1 MKSKLRIG
9 SKEFNIADE
18 GARKHVGYVE
28 PSDTAGTPSLAYELS
43 ADGTYY
49 IVTGRGT
56 VKGSEIVIPDTYE
69 GKPVREVAVKAFYG
83 DEEITK
89 ITVGANV
96 TYIGG
101 GAIVC
106 PNLAVLYFTM
116 TPEIAVEYLQTDSI
130 DNLYSC
136 GYFITCE
143 EHDAVLDDTQ
153 KVYSIYGYDVDILQG
168 NCAARFLEYAENTE
182 CFGEQWDEETAH
194 TITAEDVAIKFNNY
208 A

>member
-9 SKEFNIADE
+9 SKEYNIADE
-18 GARKHVGYVE
+18 GARNHVGYVE
-28 PSDTAGTPSLAYELS
+28 SSDAAGAPSLAYELS

-56 VKGSEIVIPDTYE
+56 VKGSEIIIPDTYE

-106 PNLAVLYFTM
+106 PNLAELYFNTSEETVRKGTYRGEEEELYDYDGWWIDCEQHGNVRDGM
-116 TPEIAVEYLQTDSI
+116 YPVWGYGEGSKNCATRFNDCINRDLECGYEEDGNVHTIDEDDIALEIAS
-130 DNLYSC
+130 
-136 GYFITCE
+136 
-143 EHDAVLDDTQ
+143 
-153 KVYSIYGYDVDILQG
+153 
-168 NCAARFLEYAENTE
+168 YA
-182 CFGEQWDEETAH
+182 
-194 TITAEDVAIKFNNY
+194 
-208 A
+208 